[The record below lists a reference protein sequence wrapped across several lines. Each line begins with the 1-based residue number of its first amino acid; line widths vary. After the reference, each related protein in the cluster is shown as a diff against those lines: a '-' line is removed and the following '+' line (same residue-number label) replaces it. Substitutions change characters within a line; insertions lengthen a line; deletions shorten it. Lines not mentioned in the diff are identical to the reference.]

1 MEMGKPKARTYQYD
15 GNGNP
20 LYYEESKSFRSM
32 VWDEENR
39 LRGINDNGKL
49 HLYTY
54 DHTGERALKS
64 SGESSTVVT
73 NGLTSAVIT
82 HMDDY
87 TAYVNPYFV
96 VQKGRF
102 TKHYFEGSSR
112 IVSKLGEGTFVHKN
126 RGIMAG
132 GIDYI
137 RQSAQMQEARDRY
150 IKGSLTPPGPPT
162 QHGIYASPEWTG
174 QPYPSLGW
182 QNIRQDQEPPEGWP
196 RPPKF
201 NEPGD
206 VPGPPVQYGDPITP
220 QTVKAG
226 YGFIDNGIIE
236 KNLYFYHPDHLG
248 SSSYITDREGRIT
261 QHTEYI
267 AFGEVL
273 FEEHSTSKTM
283 PYLFNGKEL
292 DQDTNLTYYG
302 ARYLD
307 MKTSLWLNV
316 DPLVEKTMQPYAYA
330 NNNPVRFID
339 PTGEFPI
346 LINGK
351 VSNDSERASLTYWS
365 SNILNTISDKTGYN
379 INQFMYVD
387 GDKSIWAY
395 YRANLGRDFAKTQA
409 LAIYNRLK
417 ESVKDGKITEQLQ
430 VFTHSRGSAYGQ
442 GYMEGLRKEIISL
455 AKADGLY
462 FSYGAD
468 NLIEYSVNLA
478 PHQSNS
484 LFYEKSGTTN
494 INISHYGDLLSGNDA
509 KGNVINIHSQPP
521 SRMKDQHGN
530 ATHNKELN
538 MVLEVLKKGKNDIFN
553 RIKNAYK
560 HYDNTNQCNGCREST
575 VKGSN

>member
-1 MEMGKPKARTYQYD
+1 
-15 GNGNP
+15 
-20 LYYEESKSFRSM
+20 
-32 VWDEENR
+32 
-39 LRGINDNGKL
+39 
-49 HLYTY
+49 
-54 DHTGERALKS
+54 
-64 SGESSTVVT
+64 
-73 NGLTSAVIT
+73 
-82 HMDDY
+82 MDDY

-96 VQKGRF
+96 VQKGKF

-126 RGIMAG
+126 TGIMAG

-137 RQSAQMQEARDRY
+137 RQNAQMQEARDRY

-226 YGFIDNGIIE
+226 YGFVDNGIRE

-292 DQDTNLTYYG
+292 DSETNLTYFG

-307 MKTSLWLNV
+307 MKTSLWLNT
-316 DPLVEKTMQPYAYA
+316 DPLAEKYPETSPYTYTL
-330 NNNPVRFID
+330 NNPIKFID
-339 PTGEFPI
+339 PDGRDVIPSKEF
-346 LINGK
+346 LK
-351 VSNDSERASLTYWS
+351 SSYASIYKNLMKTNTVYK
-365 SNILNTISDKTGYN
+365 NILSKYSNSKSFNFYLNLGDGKIPVGAAASTRSTQKISDKKQGNKIIGKTIVGVEAKSYYEESVLTKNNFERSEIAMAGTLIHEALHAKIATTFKKEEHNHDTFMEYHDTYLNALKEYN
-379 INQFMYVD
+379 QDN
-387 GDKSIWAY
+387 
-395 YRANLGRDFAKTQA
+395 NLGYTD
-409 LAIYNRLK
+409 L
-417 ESVKDGKITEQLQ
+417 QLNDL
-430 VFTHSRGSAYGQ
+430 VWEGS
-442 GYMEGLRKEIISL
+442 
-455 AKADGLY
+455 
-462 FSYGAD
+462 
-468 NLIEYSVNLA
+468 
-478 PHQSNS
+478 
-484 LFYEKSGTTN
+484 
-494 INISHYGDLLSGNDA
+494 
-509 KGNVINIHSQPP
+509 
-521 SRMKDQHGN
+521 
-530 ATHNKELN
+530 
-538 MVLEVLKKGKNDIFN
+538 
-553 RIKNAYK
+553 
-560 HYDNTNQCNGCREST
+560 
-575 VKGSN
+575 KGSKQFKEYIQKLSKANGNTYEEELKSHNERISKIIWKERKNEEK